1 MSAELTGFT
10 KANGPLTKR
19 ISLAAD
25 GTVKSD
31 GSACVMAH
39 GTAQR
44 LRVAD
49 VGELAAVI
57 ENIRS
62 DQAIALGALR
72 AGLPDKV
79 QIVTKQKLNG
89 QADTI
94 ARTGGDIAFRK
105 EKPALALID
114 FDAKGMPS
122 ETVAEM
128 QRVGGFWTTLLSVL
142 PALRSA
148 AHVIRRSTSAGLY
161 RCDTGEKLHGSGG
174 IHLYLSVQD
183 GGDVERFLKALHERC
198 WLAGLG
204 WLMVGAC
211 GQLLERSIVDRMVG
225 RPERLVF
232 EVRRFWIRRSG
243 KIAKAAGLSR
253 LWGTRS
259 TRLPSA
265 RPLRSLNKPSCAH

>member
-49 VGELAAVI
+49 VGELAAVM
-57 ENIRS
+57 ESIRS

-72 AGLPDKV
+72 TGLPDKV

-122 ETVAEM
+122 EIVAEM
-128 QRVGGFWTTLLSVL
+128 QRVGGFLDDT
-142 PALRSA
+142 ALRIAGVAFGSPCHPPFHQRWLVPLRHGREIA
-148 AHVIRRSTSAGLY
+148 RIRRDPPLFVRAGW
-161 RCDTGEKLHGSGG
+161 R
-174 IHLYLSVQD
+174 
-183 GGDVERFLKALHERC
+183 
-198 WLAGLG
+198 
-204 WLMVGAC
+204 
-211 GQLLERSIVDRMVG
+211 
-225 RPERLVF
+225 
-232 EVRRFWIRRSG
+232 
-243 KIAKAAGLSR
+243 
-253 LWGTRS
+253 
-259 TRLPSA
+259 
-265 RPLRSLNKPSCAH
+265 